1 MGSVPTLPIKWSVTF
16 RIMIKLG
23 DDGDGVACTVPKSRA
38 AVDYTLTGVEPHGP
52 TRSV

>member
-1 MGSVPTLPIKWSVTF
+1 MLETALNVESNN
-16 RIMIKLG
+16 IMLVVI
-23 DDGDGVACTVPKSRA
+23 CTVPKSRA